1 MAHAGLMAEFVL
13 QVQDIDEQGKDY
25 TFALEPAWLDTAL
38 AESTLHRDPAAAP
51 GRLEIHAQRNQN
63 EIFVRGAADVDLLV
77 ECARCLS
84 DSPLRVHTEI
94 TALLSQGDDADL
106 PQEIEL
112 DAEDLDRARFTG
124 HEVVLDALVREHLLL
139 EAPMQPLCK
148 PDCPGIEVPKHLRP
162 PPADF
167 GGEGAIDPRLAPL
180 QQLKAKLSGDK
191 T

>member
-1 MAHAGLMAEFVL
+1 MAEFVL

-25 TFALEPAWLDTAL
+25 TFALEPAWLDSAL
-38 AESTLHRDPAAAP
+38 AESTLHRNPAAAP

-63 EIFVRGAADVDLLV
+63 EIFVRGMADVDLLV

-84 DSPLRVHTEI
+84 DSPLHVHTEI

-112 DAEDLDRARFTG
+112 DAEDLDRARFSG
-124 HEVVLDALVREHLLL
+124 HEVVLDELVREHLLL

-148 PDCPGIEVPKHLRP
+148 PDCPGIEVPKHLRARP
-162 PPADF
+162 EDF
-167 GGEGAIDPRLAPL
+167 GGEGAVDPRLAPL